1 MMNQV
6 ILVGRLTNEPEIITL
21 ESGKTVLNI
30 LLAVQRPYKNEEGN
44 YETDFIDCEL
54 WNSVANTT
62 CEYCHKGDLLGVK
75 GRIKTDYYD
84 KEDETRKVMSVVAE
98 KVTFL
103 SSSNEATET
112 E

>member
-1 MMNQV
+1 MNQV